1 MSRTHHAVVTP
12 SELIR
17 ILKEHRRLWLIPT
30 VAIGFLSLTYAVVR
44 PATWDASQALM
55 VRDEAMG
62 TAARPGK
69 FSQPE
74 DMKTT
79 QETILEL
86 ARSRVV
92 LEAALTEVGPATESS
107 EAKWPT
113 EAAIRAL
120 QSTVKLVPPKGAE
133 FGKTEVFYLN
143 VEAENRSRAVA
154 LTSAICRELQLR
166 SQELRD
172 QKAQS
177 LIAELNRTAEL
188 AKSDLET
195 TTVQLTKIESNV
207 GADLGELRILT
218 EVGGGDSPLRRS
230 INEMDQ
236 EFRQAQ
242 QAIDAN
248 QELLSLLQ
256 ASKTDARSLAAA
268 PNRLLEAQPV
278 LRRLK
283 DGLVDAQL
291 RTAQLSGNLTDN
303 HPSVIAAKVAE
314 QEIAD
319 HVRDEIDSAIVGVQ
333 AELRLSQNRAS
344 AVQSQLND
352 ARARLGKLADMRANY
367 ANVVAERN
375 QRADILK
382 AAEQQLAE
390 ARASQAAARTA
401 SVITVIDAP
410 VPSNGPIGPGKA
422 TIVLGGLLGGLFLGF
437 GVVFLT
443 VNPAQSDLTLTRSET
458 ASINHF
464 SNIDSDLNPE
474 KIGVESMLAN
484 GGSVNRPSSTRENDY
499 TANEYAFG
507 GNGLSLKQALR
518 KLAVAQ

>member
-1 MSRTHHAVVTP
+1 
-12 SELIR
+12 
-17 ILKEHRRLWLIPT
+17 
-30 VAIGFLSLTYAVVR
+30 
-44 PATWDASQALM
+44 M
-55 VRDEAMG
+55 VRDETMG

-107 EAKWPT
+107 SEVKWPT
-113 EAAIRAL
+113 EGAIRAL

-133 FGKTEVFYLN
+133 FGKTEVFYLT

-177 LIAELNRTAEL
+177 LIAELNKTAEL
-188 AKSDLET
+188 AKFDLET
-195 TTVQLTKIESNV
+195 NTVQLTKIESSV

-248 QELLSLLQ
+248 QELLSLLK

-319 HVRDEIDSAIVGVQ
+319 QVRDGIDSAIVGVQ

-344 AVQSQLND
+344 VLQSQLND
-352 ARARLGKLADMRANY
+352 ARVRLGKLADMRAEY

-401 SVITVIDAP
+401 SVITAIDTP

-443 VNPAQSDLTLTRSET
+443 VHPAQSDFALMQSET
-458 ASINHF
+458 ALRTHL
-464 SNIDSDLNPE
+464 SNMDSGLNPE

-484 GGSVNRPSSTRENDY
+484 GGSINRPASNSPTVKDY
-499 TANEYAFG
+499 AANEYSFD
-507 GNGLSLKQALR
+507 GNLSLKQALR